1 MHKDHRPA
9 CHAFRLEKVKGLP
22 RARAVFDPL
31 LRPRTQTFAKG
42 FGLLLPTGRIGIC
55 TLDMGCV
62 GIGIIQLHGADPL
75 NVNWTII
82 PIVALGSQTNSR
94 RMHMTASTTDLKSML
109 KDPSLLETR
118 AYIGGKWVDGEDGTF
133 DVTNPS
139 RGDVVA
145 KVANL
150 SRAQVAGA
158 IAQAEAA
165 QKEWAKWTG
174 KERAAVMRKW
184 FDLMMANQDD
194 LGMILTAE
202 QGKPLAEAKG
212 EIAYGASFIEFFGE
226 QAKRIY
232 GETIPGHQRDKR
244 ITVIK
249 QPIGVAASITPWNF
263 PNAMITRKAA
273 PALAAGCA
281 FVARPA
287 AETPLSAI
295 VMGVL
300 AERAGIPAGVFNVV
314 PSSSSSAIGKEFCE
328 NPAVRKLTFTGS
340 TEVGRILMKQ
350 AADQVMKCSM
360 ELGGNAPFIV
370 FDDADLDAAVEG
382 AILCKFRNNGQTC
395 VCANRI
401 YVQAG
406 VYDAFAAKL
415 VKAVEKL
422 KVGDGFEEGVALG
435 PLINPAAGEKV
446 KEHIDD
452 AKAKGATIALGAN
465 GAMDGNFLAPT
476 IMTGVTQDMKV
487 AQEETFGPLA
497 PLFKFDTE
505 DDVIAMANDT
515 IFGLA
520 SYFYAK
526 DLSRVYK
533 VAEALEYGIVGVNTG
548 LISTEVAPFGG
559 VKQSGLGREGSHHG
573 IEDYL
578 EMKYICMSV

>member
-1 MHKDHRPA
+1 
-9 CHAFRLEKVKGLP
+9 
-22 RARAVFDPL
+22 
-31 LRPRTQTFAKG
+31 
-42 FGLLLPTGRIGIC
+42 
-55 TLDMGCV
+55 
-62 GIGIIQLHGADPL
+62 
-75 NVNWTII
+75 
-82 PIVALGSQTNSR
+82 
-94 RMHMTASTTDLKSML
+94 ML
-109 KDPSLLETR
+109 KDPSLLAEK
-118 AYIGGKWVDGEDGTF
+118 AYSNGEWIDGDGGTF
-133 DVTNPS
+133 EVRNPAN
-139 RGDVVA
+139 GEVIANVA
-145 KVANL
+145 DM
-150 SRAQVAGA
+150 SRAQVAKT
-158 IAQAEAA
+158 IAAAEAA

-174 KERAAVMRKW
+174 KERAAVLRKW
-184 FDLMMANQDD
+184 FDLMMENQDD
-194 LGMILTAE
+194 LATILTVE

-226 QAKRIY
+226 EAKRIY

-281 FVARPA
+281 FVGRPA
-287 AETPLSAI
+287 AETPLSAT

-300 AERAGIPAGVFNVV
+300 AERAGIPAGVFNIVT
-314 PSSSSSAIGKEFCE
+314 SSRSSEVGKEFCE

-340 TEVGRILMKQ
+340 TEVGRILLRQ

-382 AILCKFRNNGQTC
+382 AIMCKFRNNGQTC

-406 VYDAFAAKL
+406 VYDAFA
-415 VKAVEKL
+415 EKL
-422 KVGDGFEEGVALG
+422 KEAVSKMKIGDGMEAGTQLG
-435 PLINPAAGEKV
+435 PLINADAIEKV
-446 KEHIDD
+446 QEHVAD
-452 AKAKGATIALGAN
+452 AEAKGGTVILGGGQPMQ
-465 GAMDGNFLAPT
+465 GAGYFLPPT
-476 IMTGVTQDMKV
+476 IVTGCTQDMQV
-487 AQEETFGPLA
+487 ATDETFGPMA
-497 PLFKFDTE
+497 PLFKFDNE

-548 LISTEVAPFGG
+548 IISTEVAPFGG